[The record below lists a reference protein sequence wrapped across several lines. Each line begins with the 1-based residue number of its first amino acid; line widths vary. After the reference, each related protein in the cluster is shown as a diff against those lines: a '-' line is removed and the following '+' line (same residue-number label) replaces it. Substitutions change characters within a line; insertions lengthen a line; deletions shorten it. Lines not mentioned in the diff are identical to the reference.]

1 MKKRPYFFLILIVA
15 VTYYTKIHSTINI
28 LTILFYTHTAVN
40 LKNPQTNEYPIHIA
54 CKLGDKVS
62 IKLISRMIE
71 LNQASLAEKTILGE
85 LPIHIAIRNLSL
97 IHI

>member
-1 MKKRPYFFLILIVA
+1 MVNDQYIFQKLHTILKFIQQYYIV
-15 VTYYTKIHSTINI
+15 
-28 LTILFYTHTAVN
+28 TILFYTHTAAK

-71 LNQASLAEKTILGE
+71 LNLASLGEKTILGD
-85 LPIHIAIRNLSL
+85 LPIHIAIRNGASL
-97 IHI
+97 FQ